1 MEPGHALV
9 TGAGEG
15 VERISLPPMTLVL
28 APRDTGLSTAR
39 VYAEADRL
47 GTTRARLDP
56 RRLRELSRA
65 ETLEELAPSCEND
78 LEPAA
83 LSLRP
88 ELAGLAR
95 RLGEAGAA
103 AALVSG
109 SGPTVVGAFADPGA
123 AARAA
128 VEIEG
133 AIVTGLG
140 SVAER
145 EDDAADSLEGGR
157 ARAATPRRLAEA
169 DGR

>member
-1 MEPGHALV
+1 
-9 TGAGEG
+9 
-15 VERISLPPMTLVL
+15 
-28 APRDTGLSTAR
+28 
-39 VYAEADRL
+39 
-47 GTTRARLDP
+47 
-56 RRLRELSRA
+56 RLR
-65 ETLEELAPSCEND
+65 
-78 LEPAA
+78 
-83 LSLRP
+83 
-88 ELAGLAR
+88 
-95 RLGEAGAA
+95 EAGAA
-103 AALVSG
+103 ASLVSG